1 MQERWSAIGLA
12 ALEQVG
18 TTFPE
23 EALETARKADGT
35 LLGAVSHLD
44 YPSPESGGVN
54 PSGTLRRELDLYANV
69 RPARTYPGLAT
80 KIGEEFDLV
89 IVRENTEGFY
99 ADRTMH
105 VGTGEVMP
113 TPDLALAHRKVTREG
128 SMRIAR
134 EAFRIAATRRRK
146 VTAVHKSNVLR

>member
-1 MQERWSAIGLA
+1 WSAIGLA

-69 RPARTYPGLAT
+69 LPARTDPGLAT
-80 KIGEEFDLV
+80 NIGVEFDRV
-89 IVRENTEGFY
+89 IVLEATEGCD
-99 ADRTMH
+99 A
-105 VGTGEVMP
+105 
-113 TPDLALAHRKVTREG
+113 
-128 SMRIAR
+128 MR
-134 EAFRIAATRRRK
+134 
-146 VTAVHKSNVLR
+146 S